1 MMASRRPLPVAP
13 GMILVLIV
21 IASAA
26 AWFVSSALHYVTDF
40 SAESYSPRYWPRRW
54 ALLAHVS
61 GGMVAT
67 GVGLVQLWL
76 GLTGRTSGAHR
87 ILGRVYVGAIGVG
100 VVGALA
106 LTLASPHSLALFGFT
121 SGLVMLNIAW
131 IATTAIAV
139 WAIRARKVALH
150 REWMI
155 RSYAV
160 TFGFVAFR
168 LFNNWL
174 GGMIDTSGDGV
185 GAQIDAISAWASW
198 SVPLLIVEVG
208 LAVAALR
215 KRQPAT
221 RSAADLG

>member
-1 MMASRRPLPVAP
+1 MASRQALPVAP
-13 GMILVLIV
+13 GLILVLLV

-26 AWFVSSALHYVTDF
+26 VWFASSALHYITDF
-40 SAESYSPRYWPRRW
+40 SAGSYSPRYWPRRW

-87 ILGRVYVGAIGVG
+87 TLGRIYVGAIAVG
-100 VVGALA
+100 VTGALA
-106 LTLASPHSLALFGFT
+106 LTLASPHSIELVGFT

-168 LFNNWL
+168 LINSWL
-174 GGMIDTSGDGV
+174 SGMIDTSGKGV
-185 GAQIDAISAWASW
+185 AQIDAISAWASW